1 MYRAK
6 KIMSRDLATV
16 SRDARIQDVIRL
28 LVEHRITGLPV
39 VDADMYLLGMVTE
52 KDVLRMLYESHGQSA
67 TVEDLMTSDIV
78 CFDEDDDLIDV
89 FKCLVEN
96 NFRRVPILSEGKLV
110 GIVSR
115 RDIVAFLF
123 RKAPGASNAVE
134 EDMVSYND

>member
-6 KIMSRDLATV
+6 KIMSKDLATV

-39 VDADMYLLGMVTE
+39 VDDDMYLLGMVTE

-67 TVEDLMTSDIV
+67 AVEDLMTSDIV
-78 CFDEDDDLIDV
+78 CFDEDDQLIDV

-96 NFRRVPILSEGKLV
+96 NFRRVPILSQGQLV

-115 RDIVAFLF
+115 RDIVEFLF
-123 RKAPGASNAVE
+123 SKVSDSKNVVE
-134 EDMVSYND
+134 QEVAC